1 MIARSTRAEVTSAN
15 RSAVLRCARREFERS
30 GYHGAV
36 LARIAEEAGFSEG
49 VVYSQFGSK
58 ADLFLAVL
66 EASIDDRA
74 AVLMEAA
81 RGASGIDELRRIAL
95 DQSVASL
102 AWQATLIEFRVH
114 AWRDPDLNDRY
125 RALHARTVENVVQA
139 MSVMLPD
146 RRDGIGRVAFA
157 VLAAS
162 AGVTLEVMADSSVDA
177 AGVLDDLILIASVE
191 TRGPRT

>member
-1 MIARSTRAEVTSAN
+1 MVTRSTRAEVTSAN
-15 RSAVLRCARREFERS
+15 RSAVLRGARREFERN

-36 LARIAEEAGFSEG
+36 LARIAEAAGFSEG
-49 VVYSQFGSK
+49 VIYSQFGSK

-74 AVLMEAA
+74 VVLMEAA

-125 RALHARTVENVVQA
+125 RALHARTVENVARA

-146 RRDGIGRVAFA
+146 RHDANGRVAFA
-157 VLAAS
+157 VLAA
-162 AGVTLEVMADSSVDA
+162 AVGVTLEVMADSSVDA
-177 AGVLDDLILIASVE
+177 AGVMDDLTLIASVE